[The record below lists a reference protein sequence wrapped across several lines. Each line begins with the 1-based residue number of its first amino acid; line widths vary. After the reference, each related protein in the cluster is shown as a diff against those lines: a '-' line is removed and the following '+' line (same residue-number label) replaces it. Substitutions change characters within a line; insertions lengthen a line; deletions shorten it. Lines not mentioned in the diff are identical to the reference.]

1 MRGWRGLLGIRNLVT
16 RVRWFLFDKC
26 KSPFTLEYRKVD
38 WRTDADDSRWYD
50 WIGAVGGGGMMTVGL
65 IIAIWRIVVSK
76 E

>member
-1 MRGWRGLLGIRNLVT
+1 LLGIRSLGM

-26 KSPFTLEYRKVD
+26 KCSFPIRINLDQNIGQRA
-38 WRTDADDSRWYD
+38 DASRWYD

-65 IIAIWRIVVSK
+65 IIAIWRIILSK

>member
-1 MRGWRGLLGIRNLVT
+1 MRGIKNLVM
-16 RVRWFLFDKC
+16 RKKWFLFDKC
-26 KSPFTLEYRKVD
+26 KSSCPSKAERGE
-38 WRTDADDSRWYD
+38 RTDDSRWYD

>member
-1 MRGWRGLLGIRNLVT
+1 MRKK
-16 RVRWFLFDKC
+16 WFLFDKC
-26 KSPFTLEYRKVD
+26 KFPFPSKAHQRG
-38 WRTDADDSRWYD
+38 WRIDADGRRWYD

>member
-1 MRGWRGLLGIRNLVT
+1 VRRA
-16 RVRWFLFDKC
+16 RWFLFDKC
-26 KSPFTLEYRKVD
+26 EYSFPVQFNLDENITQK
-38 WRTDADDSRWYD
+38 ANDSRWYD